1 MKICIILILAL
12 TTAELWAQKLDD
24 IVTDRPDQTESA
36 LTIPKGF
43 IQAELGAS
51 IEQIETIKT
60 PLGNLYIREHS
71 YPAILLRYGISNSV
85 ELRLAA
91 EFMQTHFD
99 NIEYDEESVSGF
111 SPITVG
117 TKVHMFN
124 EKGAF
129 PETALLFHITIPFG
143 GNRNFQPQ
151 YVCTD
156 FRFSMQHE
164 LSDRFALSYNLG
176 SEWNGDDPK
185 ATGIYTL
192 SLGVSLIK
200 KLSMFV
206 ESYGFLTQD
215 ETPDHRLDGG
225 FTYLFSKN
233 IQADL
238 SGGIGISDK
247 SPDFFIGAG
256 LSVRLPR

>member
-1 MKICIILILAL
+1 M
-12 TTAELWAQKLDD
+12 
-24 IVTDRPDQTESA
+24 
-36 LTIPKGF
+36 
-43 IQAELGAS
+43 
-51 IEQIETIKT
+51 
-60 PLGNLYIREHS
+60 
-71 YPAILLRYGISNSV
+71 
-85 ELRLAA
+85 
-91 EFMQTHFD
+91 
-99 NIEYDEESVSGF
+99 
-111 SPITVG
+111 
-117 TKVHMFN
+117 
-124 EKGAF
+124 
-129 PETALLFHITIPFG
+129 
-143 GNRNFQPQ
+143 
-151 YVCTD
+151 
-156 FRFSMQHE
+156 
-164 LSDRFALSYNLG
+164 
-176 SEWNGDDPK
+176 
-185 ATGIYTL
+185 